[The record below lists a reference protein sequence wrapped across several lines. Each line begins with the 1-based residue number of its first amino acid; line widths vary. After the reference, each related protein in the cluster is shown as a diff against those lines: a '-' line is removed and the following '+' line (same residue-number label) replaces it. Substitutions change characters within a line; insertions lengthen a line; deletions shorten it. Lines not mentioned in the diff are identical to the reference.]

1 MFRVRIHPSRQEQ
14 VEEVVMEVQD
24 RLPEDVPVPRV
35 LGRSLMVPVFP
46 ETIEVLHQ
54 EFLDRGLSG
63 LARKVIDPVLWRT
76 A

>member
-1 MFRVRIHPSRQEQ
+1 M
-14 VEEVVMEVQD
+14 
-24 RLPEDVPVPRV
+24 PEDVPVPRV

-46 ETIEVLHQ
+46 EAIEVLHQ